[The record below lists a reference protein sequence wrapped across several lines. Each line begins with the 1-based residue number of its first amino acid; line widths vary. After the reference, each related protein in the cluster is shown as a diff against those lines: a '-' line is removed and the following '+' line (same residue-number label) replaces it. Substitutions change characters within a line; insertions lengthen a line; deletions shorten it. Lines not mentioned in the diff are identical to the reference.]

1 MPISYFQLHPSNAA
15 RPGYAV
21 AIELA
26 SQVIAHF
33 GAVRGSRVGLG
44 PGSCCAAVATPPGM
58 GYFAA
63 HHLIGF
69 DPQYGGPRSQVG
81 LYDTAALPYAIVYG
95 NSQLAVG
102 GLDMDAVG
110 GHAERVA
117 LNAASNVYLLPGSSN
132 AVLFVELTPCW
143 PCQQWLA
150 NLQTFQ
156 GVGAPTLNVWWRWEY
171 PNWDAAKNLGGIE
184 PVGGLTAMKAFHS
197 LECQEELNQVI
208 TSWGLGT

>member
-1 MPISYFQLHPSNAA
+1 MPIAYYQLHPMNAA
-15 RPGYAV
+15 APGYAV

-33 GAVRGSRVGLG
+33 GAVRGSRVGIG
-44 PGSCCAAVATPPGM
+44 PGSCCAAVAVQPGG

-63 HHLIGF
+63 HHLVGF
-69 DPQYGGPRSQVG
+69 DDRYGGAQSQTAM
-81 LYDTAALPYAIVYG
+81 YETAALPYAIVYG
-95 NSQLAVG
+95 NSQLTVR

-117 LNAASNVYLLPGSSN
+117 LNAARTLYVTGNN
-132 AVLFVELTPCW
+132 AVLFVELTPCG

-150 NLQTFQ
+150 NIQAFQ
-156 GVGAPTLNVWWRWEY
+156 GFGAPTLNVWWRWEY
-171 PNWDAAKNLGGIE
+171 PDWNTARNLGGIE
-184 PVGGLTAMKAFHS
+184 PVGGLDGMVRFHG

-208 TSWGLGT
+208 NDWGPGT